1 MQKQKKFN
9 NGLLFLLDLLSKKR
23 EELISPF
30 LDKDPEVIGLS
41 FKYERNQAGFDLVRI
56 RYITLWIDKHF
67 QILKKDDIPKPIKQ
81 KALSLFSDLIG
92 LSSSQVDYTNIKYDL
107 LLTKVRIIDEL
118 LHYEDANI
126 EKRNKLIFSYEKDK
140 ALFEREFSKY
150 EKEINQNST

>member
-1 MQKQKKFN
+1 M
-9 NGLLFLLDLLSKKR
+9 LFLLDLLSKKR

>member
-92 LSSSQVDYTNIKYDL
+92 LSSSQVDYTNIKHDL